1 MKLLVWFNFGQR
13 LPSDESV
20 RDNASRMSNT
30 PDSQERRPAAM
41 PPAPFCTTHWTQVLA
56 ARGRSPGAR
65 EALRELCTAYYEPIV
80 AFLARSEREAEA
92 RDIAHEFFGTL
103 LNGDPLARVE
113 REGGRFRS
121 YLLGALKHFLSHR
134 RAHGS
139 RQKRG
144 AGAEPVHLTEGTDT
158 SPGLSLPDKV
168 TPTPDAAFDRAWA
181 TTLLARALAALR
193 AQCNA
198 DGKGVSFDLLKPWLT
213 GEASHGDQAEA
224 ARALGLEP
232 GGLKSEVH
240 RLKRRFRQLLK
251 SEVAATLNDPTAVD
265 EEMRAL
271 FSALAS

>member
-1 MKLLVWFNFGQR
+1 M
-13 LPSDESV
+13 SD
-20 RDNASRMSNT
+20 T

-41 PPAPFCTTHWTQVLA
+41 PSAPFCTTHWTQVLA
-56 ARGRSPGAR
+56 ARGRSPEAR
-65 EALRELCTAYYEPIV
+65 EALSELCTAYYEPIV
-80 AFLARSEREAEA
+80 AFLARSERETEA
-92 RDIAHEFFGTL
+92 RDVAHEFFGTL
-103 LNGDPLARVE
+103 LHGDPLARIE

-144 AGAEPVHLTEGTDT
+144 GGADPVQLTEGTDT

-168 TPTPDAAFDRAWA
+168 TLTPDAAFDRAWA
-181 TTLLARALAALR
+181 TTLLGRALVALR
-193 AQCNA
+193 AECER
-198 DGKGVSFDLLKPWLT
+198 DGKGVSFDQLKPWLT

-240 RLKRRFRQLLK
+240 RLKRRFRNLVK
-251 SEVAATLNDPTAVD
+251 NEVAATLDDPAMVD
-265 EEMRAL
+265 QEMRSL